1 MPEEGGGPFLQA
13 AFICERVLQE
23 ADGVVSAIRIID
35 RLFVQPGPGQQA
47 AAAMPAV
54 LMSHTLL
61 VTFKSGSARGRFTAK
76 LVFRGPSGLKLQEV
90 SVPVLLEGEERGA
103 NLIIP
108 YHIQVDQEGLYW
120 FDVYFEGKLMTKI
133 PFRVVYQATTF
144 TTPPQL

>member
-1 MPEEGGGPFLQA
+1 MAEEGGPFLQA
-13 AFICERVLQE
+13 AFICEKVLTE
-23 ADGVVSAIRIID
+23 ADGTVSAIRIID
-35 RLFVQPGPGQQA
+35 RFFITPGPGQLA

-54 LMSHTLL
+54 VMSHTLF
-61 VTFKSGSARGRFTAK
+61 VTFKSGTAHGRFTAK

-108 YHIQVDQEGLYW
+108 YQIQVDQEGLYW
-120 FDVYFEGKLMTKI
+120 FDVYLNEKLMTKI
-133 PFRVVYQATTF
+133 PFRVIYQATTF